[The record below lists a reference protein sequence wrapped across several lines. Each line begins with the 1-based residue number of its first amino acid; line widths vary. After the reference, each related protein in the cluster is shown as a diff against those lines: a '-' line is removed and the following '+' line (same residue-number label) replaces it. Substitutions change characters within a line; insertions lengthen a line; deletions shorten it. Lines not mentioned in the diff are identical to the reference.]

1 MDEQGVQFGLV
12 IDRDGLRLN
21 VAVDGHNGHTKI
33 GVNVDTDNKV
43 EIVFSVEEPANGR
56 VDTDPVALTNDQLIR
71 EGQEAGQPVVVVAN
85 CIKASRTVEG
95 SDVEM
100 RDGEG
105 DDQDAFNGLCAR
117 MHIKRA
123 RMRIKRVRTRIKCV
137 RMRIKRVDARMCIKR
152 AHMRIKRV
160 DARMRV

>member
-1 MDEQGVQFGLV
+1 MAARASFQLPPPPLPPPNPPQRASESPLHSNGITRVNGRRQMDEQGVQFGLV

-105 DDQDAFNGLCAR
+105 DDQDVE
-117 MHIKRA
+117 IE
-123 RMRIKRVRTRIKCV
+123 
-137 RMRIKRVDARMCIKR
+137 
-152 AHMRIKRV
+152 
-160 DARMRV
+160 